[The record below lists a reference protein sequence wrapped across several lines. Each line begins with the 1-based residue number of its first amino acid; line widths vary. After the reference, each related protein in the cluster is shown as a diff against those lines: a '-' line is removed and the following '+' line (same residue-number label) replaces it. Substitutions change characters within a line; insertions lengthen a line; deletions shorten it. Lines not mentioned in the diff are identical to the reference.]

1 MAKKSLQDI
10 NPLEYDLSTNVSVS
24 PKQQT
29 DRLIQLGKGVYKDK
43 ISGKLLYNYDEM
55 PTAEVV
61 GHKKEKSI
69 NDNLQKAYAKGIP
82 SGTMASDME
91 TMNAVTGGA
100 LNWTMPSQ
108 LIGATGRLINDGDFG
123 QFGRNLI
130 LGNSG
135 IVTDNFHKEHP
146 YWSLGAN
153 VLFDTATLGLASV
166 GKTGI
171 KKGIDKI
178 TLKDNIYA
186 NNRLYSN
193 NPYVNLYATY
203 ARRFGLPDKARLP
216 YLIRRVKS
224 DELPFI
230 EDGNIQL
237 NGPRFKHTNFTYD
250 RPVISHNKGKWDSAQ
265 QTYIINGRNLIKV
278 NKGNWGSIEPS
289 DMFTIKDPENGL
301 MIPQEDVTL
310 ISGNKDILYK
320 ANNIGLR
327 NITNDGLQIIEGA
340 ISPRGKIGRFDFS
353 GGERRGFN
361 TPYWK
366 AVNNTIK
373 RFGVPKYKDI
383 KLLEKTT
390 GLDAGVTRLNK
401 DALNIID
408 KARIFEKL
416 NLDDAAEV
424 MKLKYPNGRNIDFI
438 KDRDRY
444 NVSGFPYNNVFYDPT
459 TYAESLFDF
468 SKYQH

>member
-1 MAKKSLQDI
+1 MAKKSLQDT

-91 TMNAVTGGA
+91 TMNAITGGV
-100 LNWTMPSQ
+100 LNWTTPSQ

-153 VLFDTATLGLASV
+153 ALFDTATLGLPSA

-203 ARRFGLPDKARLP
+203 ARRFDLPDKARLP

-278 NKGNWGSIEPS
+278 NKGN
-289 DMFTIKDPENGL
+289 
-301 MIPQEDVTL
+301 
-310 ISGNKDILYK
+310 
-320 ANNIGLR
+320 
-327 NITNDGLQIIEGA
+327 
-340 ISPRGKIGRFDFS
+340 
-353 GGERRGFN
+353 
-361 TPYWK
+361 
-366 AVNNTIK
+366 
-373 RFGVPKYKDI
+373 
-383 KLLEKTT
+383 
-390 GLDAGVTRLNK
+390 
-401 DALNIID
+401 
-408 KARIFEKL
+408 
-416 NLDDAAEV
+416 
-424 MKLKYPNGRNIDFI
+424 
-438 KDRDRY
+438 
-444 NVSGFPYNNVFYDPT
+444 
-459 TYAESLFDF
+459 
-468 SKYQH
+468 

>member
-10 NPLEYDLSTNVSVS
+10 NPLEYDLSTNVYVS
-24 PKQQT
+24 PNQQT
-29 DRLIQLGKGVYKDK
+29 NRLIQLGKGVYKDK
-43 ISGKLLYNYDEM
+43 ISGKLLYNYNEM

-61 GHKKEKSI
+61 GNKKEKSI
-69 NDNLQKAYAKGIP
+69 NDNWQKAYAKGIP

-100 LNWTMPSQ
+100 LNLIMPSQ
-108 LIGATGRLINDGDFG
+108 VIGAAIHSDKPQDYFL
-123 QFGRNLI
+123 NLVK
-130 LGNSG
+130 GNSG

-153 VLFDTATLGLASV
+153 VLFDTAALGLGSI

-171 KKGIDKI
+171 KNGINKI

-186 NNRLYSN
+186 NNKLYSD

-203 ARRFGLPDKARLP
+203 ARRYGLPDKARLP
-216 YLIRRVKS
+216 YLIRRIKS

-237 NGPRFKHTNFTYD
+237 NGPRYKHTNFTYD

-265 QTYIINGRNLIKV
+265 QTYIINGRNLIEA

-289 DMFTIKDPENGL
+289 DMFTIKDPKNGL
-301 MIPQEDVTL
+301 MIPKDDVTL
-310 ISGNKDILYK
+310 ISGNKNVLSK
-320 ANNIGLR
+320 ANNAGLR
-327 NITNDGLQIIEGA
+327 TVTNDGLKSVE
-340 ISPRGKIGRFDFS
+340 SHVTPRGKIGRFDFS
-353 GGERRGFN
+353 GGERNHFN
-361 TPYWK
+361 TPYWR
-366 AVNNTIK
+366 AVNNTIRK
-373 RFGVPKYKDI
+373 FGTPKYKDI

-401 DALNIID
+401 DALNIIN

-438 KDRDRY
+438 KDRARY
-444 NVSGFPYNNVFYDPT
+444 NVSDFPYNNVFYDPT
-459 TYAESLFDF
+459 THSESLFDF

>member
-29 DRLIQLGKGVYKDK
+29 DRLIQLGKGIYKDK
-43 ISGKLLYNYDEM
+43 ISGKLLYNYDEI

-69 NDNLQKAYAKGIP
+69 NDNWQKAYAKGIP
-82 SGTMASDME
+82 SGTMASDIE
-91 TMNAVTGGA
+91 TMNAVTGGGIN
-100 LNWTMPSQ
+100 LIMPSQ
-108 LIGATGRLINDGDFG
+108 VIGAAIHSDKLQDYFL
-123 QFGRNLI
+123 NL
-130 LGNSG
+130 LKGNSG

-146 YWSLGAN
+146 YYSLGAN
-153 VLFDTATLGLASV
+153 ILFDTAALGLASI

-171 KKGIDKI
+171 KNGINKI

-186 NNRLYSN
+186 NNKLYSD
-193 NPYVNLYATY
+193 NPYINLYATY
-203 ARRFGLPDKARLP
+203 ARRYGLPDKARLP
-216 YLIRRVKS
+216 YLIRRIKS

-230 EDGNIQL
+230 EDGNIRL

-265 QTYIINGRNLIKV
+265 QTYIINGRNLIKA

-289 DMFTIKDPENGL
+289 DMFTIEDSKTGL
-301 MIPQEDVTL
+301 MIPKEDVTL
-310 ISGNKDILYK
+310 ISGNKDILSK

-327 NITNDGLQIIEGA
+327 NITNDELQSVERA
-340 ISPRGKIGRFDFS
+340 ISGKEKIGKFEINR
-353 GGERRGFN
+353 GTRRGFN
-361 TPYWK
+361 TPYWE

-390 GLDAGVTRLNK
+390 GLNAGVTRLNK
-401 DALNIID
+401 DALNIIN

-424 MKLKYPNGRNIDFI
+424 MKLKYPNSRNIDFV
-438 KDRDRY
+438 KDRARY
-444 NVSGFPYNNVFYDPT
+444 NVSGFPYNNIFYDPT
-459 TYAESLFDF
+459 THAESLFDF